1 MNEETSLQESDE
13 QLAVLEEVLEE
24 EEDQEGFDWT
34 DDDEQ
39 DYDDSMDGDHESAL
53 ASAGYGVDESYGN
66 YCDDGEDFNDFGCF
80 D

>member
-1 MNEETSLQESDE
+1 MNEETSFQESDE
-13 QLAVLEEVLEE
+13 QLAALEEVLEVE
-24 EEDQEGFDWT
+24 QEG
-34 DDDEQ
+34 
-39 DYDDSMDGDHESAL
+39 DYDDSLDGDHESAL